1 MAVSGKNS
9 IYKDWQ
15 NGSRAYDILFRWL
28 TVAALI
34 CLGFVILWD
43 YGLIDYLFDSDSSRI
58 SYVIIVTFLAYSAYC
73 LNILF
78 SLATELR
85 TIEQYNSEPPAGGV
99 HQSGLIA
106 QYFNDLKNMS
116 PPDLLGDGRSLLLE
130 AVAGGFRR
138 KTRVGNFAADLL
150 YKLGMLGT
158 VIGFVIMLQS
168 MDDISQFD
176 VDTLR
181 DALQKMTGGMA
192 VALLTTIAGLVSGI
206 LLRIQFNIADTA
218 VSEIL
223 QKTIR
228 ITETQIVPTEVQE
241 STDV

>member
-1 MAVSGKNS
+1 MATLDKNS
-9 IYKDWQ
+9 IYKDWR
-15 NGSRAYDILFRWL
+15 NGSRAYDILFKWL

-34 CLGFVILWD
+34 CLGFAILWD
-43 YGLIDYLFDSDSSRI
+43 YGLIDYLFESDRSRI
-58 SYVIIVTFLAYSAYC
+58 SYVIIVTFVAYSAYC
-73 LNILF
+73 LGVILTLT
-78 SLATELR
+78 SELR
-85 TIEQYNSEPPAGGV
+85 TIEKCEVDLSRNAEIS
-99 HQSGLIA
+99 SGLIS
-106 QYFNDLKNMS
+106 QYITDLDTKS
-116 PPDLLGDGRSLLLE
+116 PADIPDDGRTLLLE
-130 AVAGGFRR
+130 AVSGGFKR
-138 KTRVGNFAADLL
+138 KTRVGNFASDLL

-192 VALLTTIAGLVSGI
+192 VALLTTIAGLVCGI
-206 LLRIQFNIADTA
+206 LLRIQFNIADSA

-228 ITETQIVPTEVQE
+228 LTETQIMPQKMQE
-241 STDV
+241 RPDV